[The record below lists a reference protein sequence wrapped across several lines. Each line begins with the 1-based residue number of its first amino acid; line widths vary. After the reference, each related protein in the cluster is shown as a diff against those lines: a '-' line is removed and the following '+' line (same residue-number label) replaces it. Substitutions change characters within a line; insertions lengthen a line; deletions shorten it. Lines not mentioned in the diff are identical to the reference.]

1 MVEQQVR
8 DLVTDIERGDRRLRV
23 LDRNVELA
31 EEGLELTREQYRL
44 GTVQYINLQRAID
57 DLDAAEQQAFEQRYE
72 LLKRWAEL
80 EELVGGGPV
89 DGP

>member
-1 MVEQQVR
+1 
-8 DLVTDIERGDRRLRV
+8 V
-23 LDRNVELA
+23 LERNVELA

-80 EELVGGGPV
+80 EELAGGGPV